1 MATEPNPLNALINQ
15 VTSTPPLQSSNEERM
30 FYEKHLSDLANSNQN
45 MLERK
50 KYAEYIFS
58 FTCIWCI
65 CIFSILILKGLGKLA
80 LSDTIIITLIGST
93 TLNILVFFTL
103 VTKYLFN
110 SEKST

>member
-1 MATEPNPLNALINQ
+1 MAGGFNLGGLISDVANA
-15 VTSTPPLQSSNEERM
+15 PASSVSIAE
-30 FYEKHLSDLANSNQN
+30 FISYEKHRSDIQNSNQN
-45 MLERK
+45 MVERK
-50 KYAEYIFS
+50 RYAEYIFS

-65 CIFSILILKGLGKLA
+65 CIFFILMWKGLGKLN
-80 LSDTIIITLIGST
+80 LSDEIIITLIGST